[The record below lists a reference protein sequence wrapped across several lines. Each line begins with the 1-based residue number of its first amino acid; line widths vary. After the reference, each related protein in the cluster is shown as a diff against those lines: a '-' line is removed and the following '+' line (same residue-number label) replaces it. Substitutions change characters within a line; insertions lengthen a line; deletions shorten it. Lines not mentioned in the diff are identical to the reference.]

1 MLIPRYAIGHRR
13 IVTATVVA
21 LMVAVFALDAMSAP
35 LKVALLTPG
44 PISDD
49 GWNASAYE
57 GLELI
62 REELGA
68 QVAHRESRNQGEFRR
83 DFRDYA
89 RRGYNL
95 IFAHGYEF
103 STHARDI
110 ADAFPET
117 YFVTTGGEAEYARAN
132 YAPIVFVLDDGMYL
146 LGVLAG
152 KMTNTGKLGFVGGQ
166 ELPPVSRGLDAFIAG
181 AKSVRDDVEVL
192 TAYVGNWEDAL
203 KAREQAAAQIQEGA
217 DFLLHNA
224 DKAGLGVFQAVDEAR
239 KAGGDVYAFGS
250 NRDQNHVN
258 PDVILA
264 SAVSDI
270 PKGFVDMARRA
281 ESGEFEGALRFF
293 TLQGGWIHVVYNP
306 DLIDRIPADVMTS
319 VEDAEARLR
328 AGDISLT
335 APESDA
341 R

>member
-1 MLIPRYAIGHRR
+1 MLTCHPARR
-13 IVTATVVA
+13 STLVLAAAVTLLTFVAATHA
-21 LMVAVFALDAMSAP
+21 AAEF
-35 LKVALLTPG
+35 KVALLTPG
-44 PISDD
+44 PVSDD

-57 GLELI
+57 GLQLI
-62 REELGA
+62 EQELGA
-68 QVAHRESRNQGEFRR
+68 QVSHREARNQGEFRQ

-110 ADAFPET
+110 AEAFPDT
-117 YFVTTGGEAEYARAN
+117 YFVTTGGEPEYARPN

-152 KMTNTGKLGFVGGQ
+152 KMTKTGKLGFIGGQ
-166 ELPPVSRGLDAFIAG
+166 EIPPVSAGLDAFING
-181 AKSVRDDVEVL
+181 AKSVRDDVEVI

-203 KAREQAAAQIQEGA
+203 KASEQASAQMREGA

-239 KAGGDVYAFGS
+239 QRGRDVYAFGS
-250 NRDQNHVN
+250 NRDQNHLN
-258 PDVILA
+258 PKVILA

-270 PKGFVDMARRA
+270 PKGFLDVARQA
-281 ESGEFEGALRFF
+281 ESGEFEGAIRHF
-293 TLQGGWIHVVYNP
+293 TLAGGWVHVAYNP
-306 DLIDRIPADVMTS
+306 ELADAIPDDARAAVDA
-319 VEDAEARLR
+319 AEARLR
-328 AGDISLT
+328 AGDP
-335 APESDA
+335 ADA
-341 R
+341 DGASP